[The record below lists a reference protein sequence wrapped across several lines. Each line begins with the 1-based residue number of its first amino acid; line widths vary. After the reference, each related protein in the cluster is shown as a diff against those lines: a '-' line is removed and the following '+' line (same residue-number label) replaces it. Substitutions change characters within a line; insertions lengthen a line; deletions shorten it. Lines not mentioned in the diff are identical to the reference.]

1 MHVVILGAGQVG
13 STLAELLND
22 GSNTLSIV
30 DTNKE
35 RVDGLARR
43 MEGALSITGNA
54 ALPLVLRDAKIDI
67 ADMLIAVTGVD
78 ETNIVASQVA
88 KSMFN
93 TQKIVARIRANDYQ
107 NGGNPFRSE
116 YLDSIHIINPETEV
130 TNQIKQLLLH
140 RNALQVLNFGGGRVG
155 CASFKAVSG
164 TKPDGLTLS
173 ELDDF
178 RPTEGVRFLTAFRG
192 HKALTGPKDLI
203 EPGDELFALAPSER
217 IDEALQ
223 ACTGPSE
230 SLSKVCIAGGGRVGT
245 ALAKELL
252 ASHVVRLIESSTTR
266 AAAVAKELGDGVV
279 HPGDATD
286 ETKLQECEVSDTDLF
301 CAVTNDDEINVM
313 SCLLAKQQ
321 GARRTVALLSQDSY
335 LRLIPE
341 TTIDAGISPQRSTV
355 SSILTYVR
363 EQNVKSAH
371 RLRIGNGEIFETE
384 IEGKKGEN
392 KVTGKRLSQVRL
404 PKDAKFAA
412 VVRGDQ
418 ALDLDTDPHLE
429 NKDHVVVFVAD
440 SGHVP
445 EALKPFR
452 ISQFHFI

>member
-13 STLAELLND
+13 STLAQLLND

-43 MEGALSITGNA
+43 MEGAISITGNA
-54 ALPLVLRDAKIDI
+54 ALPLVLKDAKIEI

-88 KSMFN
+88 KSIFN
-93 TQKIVARIRANDYQ
+93 TQKIVARIRASDYQ
-107 NGGNPFRSE
+107 DEDNAFRIE
-116 YLDSIHIINPETEV
+116 FLDSIHIINPETEV

-140 RNALQVLNFGGGRVG
+140 KNALQVLNFGKGKVG
-155 CASFKAVSG
+155 CASFKAVG
-164 TKPDGLTLS
+164 GIEPEGLSLA
-173 ELDDF
+173 ELENF
-178 RPTEGVRFLTAFRG
+178 RPMQGVRFLAAFRG
-192 HKALTGPKDLI
+192 HKILTDPKTTIADD
-203 EPGDELFALAPSER
+203 DELFVIAPSEKL
-217 IDEALQ
+217 DLALEQ
-223 ACTGPSE
+223 CTGLSE
-230 SLSKVCIAGGGRVGT
+230 SFSKVCIAGGGRIGT

-252 ASHVVRLIESSTTR
+252 SSHVVRLIEFSATR
-266 AAAVAKELGDGVV
+266 ARSAAEELGDGIV

-286 ETKLQECEVSDTDLF
+286 ETKLQECEVADTDLF

-321 GARRTVALLSQDSY
+321 GAKRTVALLSQDSY

-341 TTIDAGISPQRSTV
+341 TTISAGISPQRSTV

-371 RLRIGNGEIFETE
+371 RLRIGSGEIFETE
-384 IEGKKGEN
+384 IEGAN
-392 KVTGKRLSQVRL
+392 KVKGKRTSQVRL
-404 PKDAKFAA
+404 PRDAKFAA
-412 VVRGDQ
+412 LLRGGTV
-418 ALDLDTDPHLE
+418 LDLDSDPTLE
-429 NKDHVVVFVAD
+429 DEDHVVVFVAD

-452 ISQFHFI
+452 MSPFDFI

>member
-88 KSMFN
+88 KSMFS
-93 TQKIVARIRANDYQ
+93 TQKIVARIRAIDYQ
-107 NGGNPFRSE
+107 EGDNPFRDE
-116 YLDSIHIINPETEV
+116 YLNSIHIINPETEV

-140 RNALQVLNFGGGRVG
+140 KNALQVLSFANGHVG
-155 CASFKAVSG
+155 CASFKAVPD
-164 TKPDGLTLS
+164 TKPTDLLVS
-173 ELDDF
+173 ELFDF
-178 RPTEGVRFLTAFRG
+178 RPMPNVRFLTAFRG
-192 HKALTGPKDLI
+192 HEALTKPNNIIK
-203 EPGDELFALAPSER
+203 PGDELFTFAPSDR

-223 ACTGPSE
+223 VCTGPSATF
-230 SLSKVCIAGGGRVGT
+230 SKVCIAGGGRIGT

-252 ASHVVRLIESSTTR
+252 NSHVVRLIEYSAER
-266 AAAVAKELGDGVV
+266 AESVAEELGDGVV

-286 ETKLQECEVSDTDLF
+286 ETKLHECEVSDTDLF

-384 IEGKKGEN
+384 IEGEAGEN

-412 VVRGDQ
+412 VVRDDTV
-418 ALDLDTDPHLE
+418 LDLDTDPRLE
-429 NKDHVVVFVAD
+429 HKDQVVVFVAD

>member
-54 ALPLVLRDAKIDI
+54 ALPLVLKDAKIDI

-88 KSMFN
+88 KSMFS

-107 NGGNPFRSE
+107 DGDNPFRDE

-140 RNALQVLNFGGGRVG
+140 KNALQVLSFANGHVG
-155 CASFKAVSG
+155 CASFKAV
-164 TKPDGLTLS
+164 PDTRPTGLSIS
-173 ELDDF
+173 ELFDF
-178 RPTEGVRFLTAFRG
+178 RPMPNVRFLTAFRG
-192 HKALTGPKDLI
+192 HEVVARPNNI
-203 EPGDELFALAPSER
+203 IQPGDELFAFAPSDR
-217 IDEALQ
+217 IDDALKT
-223 ACTGPSE
+223 CSGPSATF
-230 SLSKVCIAGGGRVGT
+230 SKVCIAGGGRVGT

-252 ASHVVRLIESSTTR
+252 NSHVVRLIEFSVER
-266 AAAVAKELGDGVV
+266 AESVAQELGDGVV

-341 TTIDAGISPQRSTV
+341 TSIDAGISPQRSTV

-371 RLRIGNGEIFETE
+371 RLRIGNGEIFEAE
-384 IEGKKGEN
+384 IEGEAGEN
-392 KVTGKRLSQVRL
+392 KVTGKHLSQVRL

-412 VVRGDQ
+412 VVRGDTV
-418 ALDLDTDPHLE
+418 LDLDEDPRLE
-429 NKDHVVVFVAD
+429 HKDHVVVFVAD